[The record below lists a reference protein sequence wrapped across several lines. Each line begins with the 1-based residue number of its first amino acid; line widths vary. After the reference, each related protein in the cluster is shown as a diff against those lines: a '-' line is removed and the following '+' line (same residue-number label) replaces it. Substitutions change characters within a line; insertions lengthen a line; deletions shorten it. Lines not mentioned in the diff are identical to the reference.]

1 MILVQLNQISAV
13 ANNCYLQWLMQD
25 TCSYN
30 PTLPYAVCTNKPYH
44 TEILDNNEI
53 T

>member
-1 MILVQLNQISAV
+1 MLVQLNQISAV

-30 PTLPYAVCTNKPYH
+30 PTLPYTMIHKY
-44 TEILDNNEI
+44 LDI
-53 T
+53 SLLVTYTL